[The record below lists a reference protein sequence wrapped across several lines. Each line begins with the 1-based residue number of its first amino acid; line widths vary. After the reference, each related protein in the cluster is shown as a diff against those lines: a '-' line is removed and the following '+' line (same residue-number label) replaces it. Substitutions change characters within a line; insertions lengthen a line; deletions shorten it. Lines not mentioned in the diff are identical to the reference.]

1 MYEKLEKITND
12 SKFSLFMLLS
22 IIAYASLKFSYRS
35 IADIFQTIFLLGFI
49 LCMIVDKTA
58 LKRNQIFKILLLSLA
73 FPIFSWINSKIYLP
87 ELAHSKPSLSNAI
100 NLFYFLPIAYL
111 IKRNR
116 KHIWFIW
123 LAFSIGLIF
132 SVFHYSP
139 SVLEQI
145 KDAINGKRVD
155 FGFYNLQHASAW
167 AGACIIIF
175 IGVFFKL
182 IYTKKTTSI
191 ILLSIASTPF
201 WFIFMATQTRQ
212 TFLGL
217 FIALFLT
224 LIFYFLKLK
233 VRKSYI
239 FSCTLSLVLIS
250 TITFNYSGVK
260 ERTIKEIDNYS
271 EILEGN
277 YTNFKN
283 AQESSSIRFSLWYA
297 GYQWVKEYPIFGSDR
312 EISEYIIETSPF
324 VPEASRRAN
333 HNHLHSYYVELAV
346 SYGLVGLV
354 VILSLFLC
362 IYLNVLNRE
371 EDNQFNEIQFV
382 GLVFIPYWMIVNIFE
397 PHLLT
402 PPGQL
407 IHNVMIGTF
416 FFFSMKNNSQETR
429 V

>member
-1 MYEKLEKITND
+1 MYEKIEKITND
-12 SKFSLFMLLS
+12 SKFSSFMLLS

-49 LCMIVDKTA
+49 LCIFVDKTA
-58 LKRNQIFKILLLSLA
+58 LKINKIFKILLLSLT
-73 FPIFSWINSKIYLP
+73 FPILSWVNSKIHLP
-87 ELAHSKPSLSNAI
+87 DIAPSKPSLSNAI

-111 IKRNR
+111 LKRNR
-116 KHIWFIW
+116 KHIWLIW
-123 LAFSIGLIF
+123 LAFATGLIF

-139 SVLEQI
+139 NVLEQV
-145 KDAINGKRVD
+145 KEAINGKRVD

-167 AGACIIIF
+167 AGACIILF

-182 IYTKKTTSI
+182 VYTRKTTPI
-191 ILLSIASTPF
+191 IVLSIASIPF

-217 FIALFLT
+217 FIALFFT

-233 VRKSYI
+233 VKKSYI
-239 FSCTLSLVLIS
+239 FACTFSLVLIS
-250 TITFNYSGVK
+250 TLTFNYSGIK
-260 ERTIKEIDNYS
+260 ERTISEVESYS
-271 EILEGN
+271 DILEGN
-277 YTNFKN
+277 YTNFKS
-283 AQESSSIRFSLWYA
+283 AQGSSNIRFSLWYS
-297 GYQWVKEYPIFGSDR
+297 GYQWFKNYPIFGSDR

-324 VPEASRRAN
+324 VPEASRIAN

-354 VILSLFLC
+354 VILSLFIC

-371 EDNQFNEIQFV
+371 EDHQFDEIQFV
-382 GLVFIPYWMIVNIFE
+382 GLVFIPYWMIVNVFE

>member
-1 MYEKLEKITND
+1 MYEKIEKITND
-12 SKFSLFMLLS
+12 SKFSLLMLLS

-35 IADIFQTIFLLGFI
+35 IADIFQTIFLLGFL
-49 LCMIVDKTA
+49 LCMLVDKTA
-58 LKRNQIFKILLLSLA
+58 LKRNQIFKILLLSLI

-87 ELAHSKPSLSNAI
+87 ELAQSKPSLSNAI

-111 IKRNR
+111 LKRNR

-123 LAFSIGLIF
+123 LSFLAGLII
-132 SVFHYSP
+132 STLHYSP
-139 SVLEQI
+139 NLFEQI
-145 KDAINGKRVD
+145 TEGINGKRVD

-175 IGVFFKL
+175 SAVFLKF
-182 IYTKKTTSI
+182 IYNKKPTLSI
-191 ILLSIASTPF
+191 ITLVASIPF
-201 WFIFMATQTRQ
+201 WFIFMTTQTRQ

-217 FIALFLT
+217 FVALFLT

-233 VRKSYI
+233 MRKPYI
-239 FSCTLSLVLIS
+239 LACAFSLILIS
-250 TITFNYSGVK
+250 TLSFNYSGVK
-260 ERTIKEIDNYS
+260 GRTLNEVNSYS
-271 EILEGN
+271 KILSGEYN
-277 YTNFKN
+277 DFKN
-283 AQESSSIRFSLWYA
+283 AHGSSNIRFSLWYA
-297 GYQWVKEYPIFGSDR
+297 GYQWFKKYPILGSDR
-312 EISEYIIETSPF
+312 DISEHIIETSPF
-324 VPEASRRAN
+324 VPEASRIAN

-354 VILSLFLC
+354 VILSLFIC
-362 IYLNVLNRE
+362 IYLNVLTRE
-371 EDNQFNEIQFV
+371 EDNQFDEIQFV
-382 GLVFIPYWMIVNIFE
+382 GLVFIPYWMIVNVFE